1 MSYLLIEGNFA
12 LMGGENNPF
21 HSSDLHYLF
30 AQQPHHKR
38 PKRDWFRPLLP
49 ACRPLDAPDTAE
61 NELRRE
67 QLSHLQA
74 GLAICTYLVT
84 G

>member
-21 HSSDLHYLF
+21 HSSGLHYLF

-49 ACRPLDAPDTAE
+49 ACRPLASIHRC
-61 NELRRE
+61 N
-67 QLSHLQA
+67 SGW
-74 GLAICTYLVT
+74 GLGALANR
-84 G
+84 